1 MNKFNETEWLEFRA
15 KYPELRFWQALRA
28 YMEVG
33 YIFLGERDRE
43 MPERDTLQDT
53 FYIEDK

>member
-1 MNKFNETEWLEFRA
+1 MKRFNEKEWLEYRA

-33 YIFLGERDRE
+33 YICAGDKL
-43 MPERDTLQDT
+43 TLLQDT
-53 FYIEDK
+53 FYIKDE